1 MVYTLSLHDA
11 LPIFGMA
18 ESLNVAHNVRF
29 LGSRDDVPDI
39 IRALDVLVVNSHEE
53 PFGLTVLEGLASGMA
68 TLSTAVG
75 GTPEMITHGVNGF
88 LTARNDH
95 VSLVSALLT
104 LLRDPQLREQLGANA
119 RRDAVA
125 RFSISRF
132 IQEVNSLYRAVSNT
146 SEIPFQKTIGGLE
159 VKLSAD

>member
-1 MVYTLSLHDA
+1 M
-11 LPIFGMA
+11 
-18 ESLNVAHNVRF
+18 
-29 LGSRDDVPDI
+29 
-39 IRALDVLVVNSHEE
+39 
-53 PFGLTVLEGLASGMA
+53 
-68 TLSTAVG
+68 G

-95 VSLVSALLT
+95 ASLVSALLT

-132 IQEVNSLYRAVSNT
+132 IQEVNSIYRFVSNT